1 MATRCNGA
9 SKRVSYLQ
17 GEETTTNT
25 ATTLSVKKDRP
36 FRNLPT
42 CHSVFQQN
50 KGSLTSWGFKEML
63 PMSLRKFHECL
74 VGTPNHQAVPSW
86 LPPLTVLVGPGQA
99 RWGIA
104 LLQAG
109 EPMSLRKTA
118 DIVLFTLNN
127 WAMLMNLEI
136 WNMILKLAMECTSGL
151 VWAIGKD

>member
-63 PMSLRKFHECL
+63 PMWLRKFHECL
-74 VGTPNHQAVPSW
+74 VGTPNHQAVPFW
-86 LPPLTVLVGPGQA
+86 LPPSLSWWDQG
-99 RWGIA
+99 RWDEG
-104 LLQAG
+104 LLCCM
-109 EPMSLRKTA
+109 PMSLCKTA
-118 DIVLFTLNN
+118 DIVLNN

-136 WNMILKLAMECTSGL
+136 WSMILKLAMECTSGL